1 MRAISNNPKMSCEHL
16 RGNTLT
22 LIAHVQ
28 IGPRTAVKAITHKT
42 ATLFHSP
49 PKMNVCLATI
59 FAIRLGAT
67 DSVRSISSGL
77 NHQMDSPILIG

>member
-1 MRAISNNPKMSCEHL
+1 MCAISKSPKMSHEHL

-22 LIAHVQ
+22 SIAHVQ

-42 ATLFHSP
+42 ATLFHSL
-49 PKMNVCLATI
+49 PKINVCLSTI
-59 FAIRLGAT
+59 FALHLGAT
-67 DSVRSISSGL
+67 DSVWSISSGL